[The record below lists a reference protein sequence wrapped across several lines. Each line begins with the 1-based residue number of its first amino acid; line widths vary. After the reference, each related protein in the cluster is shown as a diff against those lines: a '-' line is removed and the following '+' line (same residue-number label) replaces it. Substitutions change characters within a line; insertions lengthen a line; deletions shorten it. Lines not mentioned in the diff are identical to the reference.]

1 MTTDQIQV
9 ERLQLDKSRR
19 QYLNLNTPELFL
31 AKVKELFVI
40 TVHKSVHPQNFW
52 KMLKQSEPD
61 EQTRSFIACIT
72 FTA

>member
-1 MTTDQIQV
+1 MKADQIQM

-52 KMLKQSEPD
+52 KM
-61 EQTRSFIACIT
+61 RIGAR
-72 FTA
+72 